1 MLKLIGSVLLVLA
14 FSLAGFQYAKRYRER
29 PEQIRQLRTAITFLE
44 TEIGYGVRTLPEA
57 LAQVSLRA
65 PVPIRDLLERCSK
78 SLLELDGRSTY
89 ECLQF
94 AVKQRWKWT
103 QMQSDEKEIFL
114 DICKNLGQ
122 SDRNTQIQHLTLA
135 KQNLEQIEQQAQ
147 EEQRQ
152 YEKMYRTL
160 GILAGALLII
170 LLY

>member
-14 FSLAGFQYAKRYRER
+14 FTLAGFQYAKRFRER

-57 LAQVSLRA
+57 LAQVSQHA
-65 PVPIRDLLERCSK
+65 PAPISDLLQRCGE

-89 ECLQF
+89 ECLQI
-94 AVKQRWKWT
+94 AVRQRWKWT
-103 QMQSDEKEIFL
+103 QMQSGEKEIFL

-122 SDRNTQIQHLTLA
+122 SDRATQLQHLTLA
-135 KQNLEQIEQQAQ
+135 KQNLEHLEQRAQ
-147 EEQRQ
+147 EDQQQ